1 MRKLVLLAFA
11 ALCLGCPPS
20 KDGGTSDAAADAQ
33 GAKAD
38 GGLPADAGA
47 LGKEDASAWEEGNI
61 PPAQSE
67 ELVRRMQHLLEAVVQ
82 DNSDLAKD
90 ALYPRDAFIATRD
103 THDPGRVWDTKVS
116 AEFRKAV
123 HRAHKKRK
131 HMDKAR
137 FVSFELG
144 RQITSQAPK
153 RHEFKKSIWR
163 VKRSKI
169 TFSIDDHTH
178 TIEIAEMVSHRGAWY
193 VTRLR

>member
-1 MRKLVLLAFA
+1 MRKLVLIGIA
-11 ALCLGCPPS
+11 ALCLGCPPG
-20 KDGGTSDAAADAQ
+20 KDSGAPDAMADAQ
-33 GAKAD
+33 GARTD
-38 GGLPADAGA
+38 GGA
-47 LGKEDASAWEEGNI
+47 LGDAAPFKEDASAWDEGNI

-67 ELVRRMQHLLEAVVQ
+67 ELVRRMQHLLEAIAQ

-103 THDPGRVWDTKVS
+103 THDPGRVWDTKIS
-116 AEFRKAV
+116 ASFRKAV
-123 HRAHKKRK
+123 HRAHKKKK

-144 RQITSQAPK
+144 RQITSQPPK
-153 RHEFKKSIWR
+153 HHEFKKTVWR

-169 TFSIDDHTH
+169 AFSIDDHTY
-178 TIEIAEMVSHRGAWY
+178 TMEIAEMVSHRGAWY